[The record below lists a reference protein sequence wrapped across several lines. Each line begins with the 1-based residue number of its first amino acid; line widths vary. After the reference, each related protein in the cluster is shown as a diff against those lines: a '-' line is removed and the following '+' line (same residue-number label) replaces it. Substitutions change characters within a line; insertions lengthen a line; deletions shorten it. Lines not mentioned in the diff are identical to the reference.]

1 MTLQIVETQDVVLC
15 RQLRRVVFIEEQ
27 GVPEADEVDD
37 LDDVARHL
45 LALLDGVAVGTARLL
60 VQGDVGKIGRVCVLA
75 QARGAGLA
83 RR

>member
-1 MTLQIVETQDVVLC
+1 VTLQIVETQDVVLC